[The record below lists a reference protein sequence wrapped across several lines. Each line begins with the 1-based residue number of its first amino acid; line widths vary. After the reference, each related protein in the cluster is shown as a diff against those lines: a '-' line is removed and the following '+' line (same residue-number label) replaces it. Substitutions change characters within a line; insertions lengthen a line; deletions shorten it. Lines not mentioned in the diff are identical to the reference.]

1 MKRTFTLFAAVLF
14 TAVISAQL
22 PGKISYQAVIR
33 NASDQ
38 LVVNQEVGLRVSILQ
53 NSIDGTVIYQ
63 EIYNPHPET
72 NNNGL
77 LTIEIGA
84 GVPLTGIFSEVDW
97 SDGPYFIK
105 TEIDPSGG
113 TTYTITG
120 TSQLLSVPYA
130 FHSRSSEILTGE
142 ITESQI
148 TDLQEYL
155 TEETDPLFT
164 AWDKSE
170 GIVITE
176 SQISDLQQY
185 LTEEADPSVPAGAQT
200 GEMQYWNGTAWVTV
214 APGSAGQVLTFING
228 VPTWAAPGVNDV
240 ENPTT
245 GQIWMDR
252 NLGASRVAGSSTDAA
267 AYGDLYQWGRASD
280 GHEIRTSG
288 TTTTL
293 SDSDTPGHGD
303 FILVPEVGPLDW
315 RLPQND
321 DLWQGVSGVNNP
333 CPDGYRLPTEAE
345 WTAERQSWSSNNAA
359 GAFASPLK
367 LTVAGNRNLL
377 TGSLDE
383 VGSSV
388 DYWSSTVAG
397 EFSRGMFI
405 SGSNAGMRSS
415 RRAFGYPVRCIK
427 D

>member
-1 MKRTFTLFAAVLF
+1 MKRTFTLFAAVLL

-22 PGKISYQAVIR
+22 PEKINYQAVIR
-33 NASDQ
+33 NADDQ
-38 LVVNQEVGLRVSILQ
+38 LVINQEVGLRISILQ
-53 NSIDGTVIYQ
+53 NSIEGTVIYQ
-63 EIYNPHPET
+63 EIYNPNPKT

-84 GVPLTGIFSEVDW
+84 GVPLTGIFSEIDW

-113 TTYTITG
+113 TTYSITG

-130 FHSRSSEILTGE
+130 FHSGSSEILTGE
-142 ITESQI
+142 
-148 TDLQEYL
+148 
-155 TEETDPLFT
+155 
-164 AWDKSE
+164 
-170 GIVITE
+170 ITE

-185 LTEEADPSVPAGAQT
+185 LTEETDPSVPTGAQT
-200 GEMQYWNGTAWVTV
+200 GEMQYWNGTAWVIV

-252 NLGASRVAGSSTDAA
+252 NLGASRVARSSTDAA
-267 AYGDLYQWGRASD
+267 AYGDLYQWGRTSD

-288 TTTTL
+288 TTTTV
-293 SDSDTPGHGD
+293 SDSDTPGHGA
-303 FILVPEVGPLDW
+303 FILVSEIGSLDW
-315 RLPQND
+315 LSPQND
-321 DLWQGVSGVNNP
+321 DLWQGVTGINNP
-333 CPDGYRLPTEAE
+333 CPNGYRLPTEAE
-345 WTAERQSWSSNNAA
+345 WNAERLSWSSNNAA
-359 GAFASPLK
+359 GAFSSTLK
-367 LTVAGNRNLL
+367 LPVAGNRNLL
-377 TGSLDE
+377 TGMLEE

-405 SGSNAGMRSS
+405 SSSNAGMRSS
-415 RRAFGYPVRCIK
+415 RRAFGYSVRCIK